1 MINKSNFKK
10 VLKAAMK
17 KRTFFDGETLCD
29 GYFLMKVDPELK
41 QEITKTVGTENNFI
55 FEGGNIRKDNLN
67 FPNFK
72 TLVNGAQ
79 KDQKFVF
86 TGYTKKVD
94 KYESYILCGEDGT
107 LIYIDKKYMELFEDT
122 KSMNIYGS
130 TAINPLVF
138 ETLNN
143 DFVALILPIRP
154 GNLENGYKIVK
165 EDQAA

>member
-1 MINKSNFKK
+1 MINKTNFKK

-17 KRTFFDGETLCD
+17 GRAFFDGNIICD
-29 GYFLMKVDPELK
+29 GYFLMKVNPELK

-55 FEGGNIRKDNLN
+55 FENGDIKKDNLN
-67 FPNFK
+67 FPNFE
-72 TLVNGAQ
+72 TLISGTEKNQ
-79 KDQKFVF
+79 EFKF
-86 TGYTKKVD
+86 TGYTKKAD

-130 TAINPLVF
+130 TAINPLIF

-154 GNLENGYKIVK
+154 GNLENGFKIVR
-165 EDQAA
+165 DQES